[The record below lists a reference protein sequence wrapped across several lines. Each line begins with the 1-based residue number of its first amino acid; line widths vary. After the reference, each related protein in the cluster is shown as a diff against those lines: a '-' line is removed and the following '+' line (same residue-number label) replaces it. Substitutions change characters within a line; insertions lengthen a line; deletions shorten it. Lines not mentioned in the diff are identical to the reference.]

1 MEVLRSSGRGT
12 ARDRIV
18 TLLDEGSFVEIDAL
32 VAHRI
37 TDHGMHQHRIPG
49 DGVVCGYGTIDG
61 RRVHCFSQDFT
72 VHGGAVGEMHAAK
85 IAKIVD
91 MADRS
96 RTPLVCIW
104 DGGGQRAHDGI
115 TALAGMG
122 EVLDRLVGC
131 SGRIPTIS
139 LVLGPV
145 VGVSALAATLSDF
158 TILGSDHG
166 QLFLSSP
173 LETPRSRMVS
183 STLQGLVVPTSMH
196 HAVASHPW
204 SRTRKQRHVT
214 SLRWSSRTSRIIMT
228 PSHPIWRPP
237 TPTIAP
243 MSRSSTLFPT
253 TRIAPTT

>member
-12 ARDRIV
+12 ARDRIE

-72 VHGGAVGEMHAAK
+72 VHGGAVGEMHVAK

-104 DGGGQRAHDGI
+104 DGGGTRHTMASLLSQAWARSSTDWWMFWAHPHHLTG
-115 TALAGMG
+115 
-122 EVLDRLVGC
+122 
-131 SGRIPTIS
+131 
-139 LVLGPV
+139 
-145 VGVSALAATLSDF
+145 
-158 TILGSDHG
+158 
-166 QLFLSSP
+166 
-173 LETPRSRMVS
+173 PRSRGRRLRPRGDVVGFHH
-183 STLQGLVVPTSMH
+183 LGL
-196 HAVASHPW
+196 
-204 SRTRKQRHVT
+204 
-214 SLRWSSRTSRIIMT
+214 
-228 PSHPIWRPP
+228 
-237 TPTIAP
+237 
-243 MSRSSTLFPT
+243 
-253 TRIAPTT
+253 